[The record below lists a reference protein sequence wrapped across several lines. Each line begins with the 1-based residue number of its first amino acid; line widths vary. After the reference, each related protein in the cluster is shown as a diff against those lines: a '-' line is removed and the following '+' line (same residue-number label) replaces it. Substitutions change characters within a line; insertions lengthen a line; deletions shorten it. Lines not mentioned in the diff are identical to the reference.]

1 MVLPVTFITPKPINA
16 VPGSIPKMIFSVA
29 NCRIFQ
35 GVKSLWNKSKHFL
48 VPAIKIAVTVTC
60 ILLILYQWKQRPLEF
75 ETVWSSLENLPWYII
90 PVMILCSLSSWLVE
104 SKKWLFLIRE
114 FWELRFRTST
124 RLSINFYVD
133 SLLESVIQ
141 NLTAQAA
148 SYITPFRAGEF
159 ITKASFFPS
168 NIRKEI
174 AGRVWIG
181 NLSQLF
187 ITVVLGL
194 LGSHY
199 ILDTLHISFMIYM
212 VVLLLFLLIVL
223 FGIWVFRKWKIT
235 MIPARQLLVI
245 TSFSLLRYVF
255 FAINWIII
263 LKALDYTDSVVLI
276 AQKTAVMYLL
286 FSIIP
291 VVQLLDIPVRWTA
304 AAFVFSGSLMP
315 NELIIIATTL
325 VWFTNSVLPT
335 TIGALLFPFNTF
347 KLATE

>member
-1 MVLPVTFITPKPINA
+1 
-16 VPGSIPKMIFSVA
+16 MIFSVA

-35 GVKSLWNKSKHFL
+35 GVKHLWNKSKHFL
-48 VPAIKIAVTVTC
+48 LPVIKVVVTIGC
-60 ILLILYQWKQRPLEF
+60 IVLIMYQWWQRPLEF
-75 ETVWSSLENLPWYII
+75 QNLLENLKNLPWYVV
-90 PVMILCSLSSWLVE
+90 PLMVLFSLSSWLVE
-104 SKKWLFLIRE
+104 SKKWQFLVRDLFK
-114 FWELRFRTST
+114 LRFR
-124 RLSINFYVD
+124 
-133 SLLESVIQ
+133 ESVIQ

-159 ITKASFFPS
+159 ATKAALFPS
-168 NIRKEI
+168 KIRKEI

-194 LGSHY
+194 LGSNY
-199 ILDTLHISFMIYM
+199 ILDTVHISFMVYM
-212 VVLLLFLLIVL
+212 VVLLLFLLVVL
-223 FGIWVFRKWKIT
+223 FGIWVFHKWKLT
-235 MIPARQLLVI
+235 MMPTRQLLVI
-245 TSFSLLRYVF
+245 TGFSLLRYVF

-263 LKALDYTDSVVLI
+263 LKALGYTDSVVLI

-304 AAFVFSGSLMP
+304 AAFVFAGSLMP
-315 NELIIIATTL
+315 SELIIIATTL

-335 TIGALLFPFNTF
+335 AIGALLFPFNTF

>member
-1 MVLPVTFITPKPINA
+1 M
-16 VPGSIPKMIFSVA
+16 
-29 NCRIFQ
+29 
-35 GVKSLWNKSKHFL
+35 
-48 VPAIKIAVTVTC
+48 
-60 ILLILYQWKQRPLEF
+60 YQWWQRPLEF
-75 ETVWSSLENLPWYII
+75 QNLLENLKNLPWYII
-90 PVMILCSLSSWLVE
+90 PVMILSSLSSWLVE
-104 SKKWLFLIRE
+104 SKKWQFLIMDL
-114 FWELRFRTST
+114 FKLRFRE
-124 RLSINFYVD
+124 SI
-133 SLLESVIQ
+133 IQ

-159 ITKASFFPS
+159 ATKAALFPS

-194 LGSHY
+194 LGSNY
-199 ILDTLHISFMIYM
+199 ILNTVHISFMVYM
-212 VVLLLFLLIVL
+212 VVPLLFLLVVL
-223 FGIWVFRKWKIT
+223 FGIWVFRKWKLT
-235 MIPARQLLVI
+235 MMPARQLLVI
-245 TSFSLLRYVF
+245 TGFSLLRYVL
-255 FAINWIII
+255 FATNWIII
-263 LKALDYTDSVVLI
+263 LKALGYTDSVVLI